1 MSEKISLGR
10 LISGRRKHM
19 GLTQAELGAKIGVSK
34 SAVAKWETDG
44 GIPCLDNLGKISKIL
59 GMSIVDLHKFVQG
72 QELEEANLNPNITE
86 DVIAVLESCGYK
98 VVPPDRMN
106 RNREIWNGRSND

>member
-1 MSEKISLGR
+1 MSEKISLGK

-44 GIPCLDNLGKISKIL
+44 GILCLDNLGNISKIL

-86 DVIAVLESCGYK
+86 DVISVLESCGYK

>member
-1 MSEKISLGR
+1 MSEKISLGK

-44 GIPCLDNLGKISKIL
+44 GIPCLDNLGNLYFFLICHNYSLLINNVV
-59 GMSIVDLHKFVQG
+59 IFYPVQA
-72 QELEEANLNPNITE
+72 Q
-86 DVIAVLESCGYK
+86 
-98 VVPPDRMN
+98 
-106 RNREIWNGRSND
+106 